1 MKVTWRLFSQLNV
14 WFLFWYVIS
23 NKHLYKSNYS
33 SRKYTTHIKP
43 RIQVHKCT
51 TCFVCCIPWST
62 SRNGDN
68 GPLKNEFYDKR
79 DALNVTIANYL
90 HVRSNIPTSS
100 VYKVYISVD
109 TIFKSF
115 WFLNRLVDS
124 NKKATESMVPR
135 WMFCGRHSFIIF
147 LQYIL

>member
-1 MKVTWRLFSQLNV
+1 MPFFKCIFKDLLTNLNV
-14 WFLFWYVIS
+14 GFCFFPKRDSWKPPTYQTKLTSFEEDC
-23 NKHLYKSNYS
+23 
-33 SRKYTTHIKP
+33 HIL
-43 RIQVHKCT
+43 R
-51 TCFVCCIPWST
+51 
-62 SRNGDN
+62 R
-68 GPLKNEFYDKR
+68 PLRMNFYDKR
-79 DALNVTIANYL
+79 DALNFTNANYL

-115 WFLNRLVDS
+115 WFLNRLVAA

-135 WMFCGRHSFIIF
+135 WMFCGRHSFILF

>member
-1 MKVTWRLFSQLNV
+1 MNFN
-14 WFLFWYVIS
+14 
-23 NKHLYKSNYS
+23 
-33 SRKYTTHIKP
+33 
-43 RIQVHKCT
+43 
-51 TCFVCCIPWST
+51 
-62 SRNGDN
+62 
-68 GPLKNEFYDKR
+68 DKR
-79 DALNVTIANYL
+79 DALNFTIANYL

-135 WMFCGRHSFIIF
+135 
-147 LQYIL
+147 